1 MIMSSYAIHDLLPP
15 QVSQLDEVIAG
26 LSRPQKEIPP
36 KYFYDA
42 RGCELFEAI
51 CRLPEYYPP
60 RTELAIMRLHAPAMA
75 SRLGHDCAL
84 IEIGCGNS
92 EKTRLLL
99 NALQPAVFVPVDI
112 AREQLE
118 ASCNTLAQEFPALT
132 MIALRADFALPL
144 ALPESQLRH
153 ARRRILY
160 FPGSTIGNFT
170 PADAHS
176 FLARWAPALGAGG
189 GALIGVDLKK
199 APALLDAAYNDAQG
213 VTAAF
218 NLNLLTRI
226 NRELGADFDLRAFR
240 HLARYY
246 PERGRVEMHLESMR
260 DQQVSIAGQS
270 FAFRARE
277 TIHTENS
284 CKYSVDEF
292 QDLGRA
298 AGYEPVQCWV
308 DEHNL
313 FSVHYFALPQSRA

>member
-15 QVSQLDEVIAG
+15 QASQLDEVIAG

-51 CRLPEYYPP
+51 CGLPEYYPT
-60 RTELAIMRLHAPAMA
+60 RTELAIMRLHARAMA
-75 SRLGHDCAL
+75 SRLGRDCAL

-99 NALQPAVFVPVDI
+99 KGLQPAAFVPVDI

-118 ASCNTLAQEFPALT
+118 ASCNTLAHAFPALT

-144 ALPESQLRH
+144 ALPVAELRH

-170 PADAHS
+170 PAEAHA
-176 FLARWAPALGAGG
+176 FLARWAPTLGAGG

-199 APALLDAAYNDAQG
+199 APALLNAAYNDSQG

-218 NLNLLTRI
+218 NLNLLTRF

-240 HLARYY
+240 HLARYHS
-246 PERGRVEMHLESMR
+246 ERGRIEMHLESTR
-260 DQQVSIAGQS
+260 DQQVSVAGRS
-270 FAFRARE
+270 FAFRAQE

-284 CKYSVDEF
+284 CKYSVAEF

-298 AGYEPVQCWV
+298 AGYEPVQCWI
-308 DEHNL
+308 DDSNL
-313 FSVHYFALPQSRA
+313 FSVHYFALPQ